1 VRGLPSV
8 FNSVILITVL
18 SVANSSVYGSSR
30 VLIALAKAGLAPKA
44 FAYVDKKGRPLRC
57 FYLSFAFG
65 LLAYLA
71 ELQQDYTVF
80 LWLLSSCG
88 LGSIISWASICAT
101 HIQFHRALRI
111 HKKPWD
117 ELPYQSPLGVI
128 GSWFGLFCCLFII
141 LLQFITAA
149 WPVGFHGMTPKQRA
163 QYFFQNFTAFI
174 LITIV
179 YLGFKFF
186 KGTKIEGVSLS
197 WKGVSF
203 DSPSI
208 EQGGTIPVN
217 LYDDVDFS
225 GSWELGDWFEYA
237 RLHPERVVRE
247 EPLWWCPRPLR
258 SLITFFEPP
267 WRWRTSPGVSGILAN
282 DSTIQL

>member
-1 VRGLPSV
+1 M
-8 FNSVILITVL
+8 
-18 SVANSSVYGSSR
+18 
-30 VLIALAKAGLAPKA
+30 AKAGLAPKA

-57 FYLSFAFG
+57 FYLSFAFA

-80 LWLLSSCG
+80 LWLLSACG
-88 LGSIISWASICAT
+88 LASIISWASICAT
-101 HIQFHRALRI
+101 HIRFHQALRI
-111 HKKPWD
+111 HKKPWN
-117 ELPYQSPLGVI
+117 ELPYQSPLGII
-128 GSWFGLFCCLFII
+128 GSWFGLFCNLFII

-174 LITIV
+174 LIAIV

-186 KGTKIEGVSLS
+186 KGTKVEGVNLS

-203 DSPSI
+203 DKPSI
-208 EQGGTIPVN
+208 KREGTVPVN
-217 LYDDVDFS
+217 LSTDVDFT

-247 EPLWWCPRPLR
+247 EPLWWCPGPLR
-258 SLITFFEPP
+258 ALITFFEFP
-267 WRWRTSPGVSGILAN
+267 WRWRTSPVVPGILATN
-282 DSTIQL
+282 SSMLV